1 QEQQAATAEIL
12 RVISSSPTDAQPV
25 FDTIIQ
31 SAVRLLDGFSG
42 VITQIVGDQLHLAA
56 LTSTNPAGDAA
67 QRALWPKSVKE
78 DAFLHGPVIAAL
90 APRFITDVELD
101 PSVPPVEVAVAR
113 ARGYRSIVGVPLL
126 RDGRAIGSM
135 SVTRRAPGPFS
146 DRLVALLQT
155 FADQAVIAIENV
167 RLFNETQEALEQQTA
182 TSEILRVIASSPAN
196 MQPVFETIVR
206 NAVRLCNGVGAA
218 LFRTDGV
225 M

>member
-1 QEQQAATAEIL
+1 MRRGPKPAKDKGESKPPSARKSPKNDGSRDRDLEKRLEEALRGRAEALQREAEGLKRAAEAQEQQAATAKIL

-78 DAFLHGPVIAAL
+78 DASLHGLVIAAL

-101 PSVPPVEVAVAR
+101 PSVPPVEVAVA
-113 ARGYRSIVGVPLL
+113 
-126 RDGRAIGSM
+126 
-135 SVTRRAPGPFS
+135 
-146 DRLVALLQT
+146 
-155 FADQAVIAIENV
+155 
-167 RLFNETQEALEQQTA
+167 
-182 TSEILRVIASSPAN
+182 
-196 MQPVFETIVR
+196 
-206 NAVRLCNGVGAA
+206 
-218 LFRTDGV
+218 
-225 M
+225 